1 MVMFHS
7 YVKLP
12 EGKCLQH
19 LIFPCVGSIPIFP
32 ICESAKL
39 MFSSANQLGRGL
51 SIHGHVLDAWEIRW
65 ADVQELTY
73 KNCKTRRFGGR
84 SICKKCTRQDNQIIP
99 SRSLLTPQRLSA
111 FDCFMAGGQR
121 RLFSAAPGVWW
132 VSVWLK
138 SFRVSMPW
146 ETHFTLSKHSHI
158 MMLLPDRGP
167 CRALLHCC
175 RPKFRYSNVYTLTM
189 VTSAV
194 TVQVPVEQVLLLWG
208 CGWVEH
214 GGTMSIPAWDLD
226 EQVLEAKHNM
236 LRRVLKDLVNF
247 SSILPSGKLT

>member
-1 MVMFHS
+1 MFSIWLFNIAMENGPFIDDFPIKTSIYKGFSMAMLNNQMV
-7 YVKLP
+7 
-12 EGKCLQH
+12 QH
-19 LIFPCVGSIPIFP
+19 LVFPGVGSIPIFP
-32 ICESAKL
+32 ICESAKQ

-51 SIHGHVLDAWEIRW
+51 SIHGHVLDAWEIQL

-73 KNCKTRRFGGR
+73 KNCKTRRYGGR

-146 ETHFTLSKHSHI
+146 
-158 MMLLPDRGP
+158 R
-167 CRALLHCC
+167 
-175 RPKFRYSNVYTLTM
+175 LT
-189 VTSAV
+189 SLC
-194 TVQVPVEQVLLLWG
+194 P
-208 CGWVEH
+208 
-214 GGTMSIPAWDLD
+214 SIPTSWCYCLTEDPAGHCYIAAV
-226 EQVLEAKHNM
+226 Q
-236 LRRVLKDLVNF
+236 NF
-247 SSILPSGKLT
+247 ATPT